1 MAWLRRLLMS
11 AASRSSRA
19 CAAPVGGR
27 VAATTA
33 QMSRR
38 SGGVMRMVGDLR
50 GDRAH
55 AHRGQHRDAEPV
67 LDEFGEVL
75 HVLRF
80 ADGTPGESGGGTGDV
95 DLGA

>member
-1 MAWLRRLLMS
+1 MS
-11 AASRSSRA
+11 SKA

-27 VAATTA
+27 LAVTTA
-33 QMSRR
+33 QMSRC
-38 SGGVMRMVGDLR
+38 SGGVMDGGDLR

-55 AHRGQHRDAEPV
+55 AHRGQNRDAEPV

-80 ADGTPGESGGGTGDV
+80 ADGAPGESGGGAGDV
-95 DLGA
+95 DLGV